1 MNYEGR
7 RGVNL
12 GTNNHTLRSGA
23 IAATIKAD
31 GAELCSLKN
40 ADGLELLWQAG
51 PEWPRHSPVLFP
63 IVGRVKNDEYRHRGK
78 PYPMKQHGF
87 ARDFRFDWVE
97 QSATSCKLALVD
109 NEKTRAIYPFAFR
122 LEISYAVENADL
134 TIGFDIINSG
144 DENLPASV
152 GAHPGFNWPLLPGL
166 AKEAYALIFP
176 DEEPAPIR
184 RLEGGLLRAR
194 PEPSPIHG
202 KTLALAEHL
211 FADDAII
218 MDSVASTSVRYAAD
232 RGPSIDVSWQG
243 FRELGVWSKPTGAP
257 FVCIEPWHG
266 YVSPAEFDGEFTD
279 KPGLM
284 HIAPGE
290 TRTLSYRVRVG

>member
-1 MNYEGR
+1 
-7 RGVNL
+7 L
-12 GTNNHTLRSGA
+12 STDSHTLRSGA
-23 IAATIKAD
+23 IAAAIKAD
-31 GAELCSLKN
+31 GGELCSLKN

-78 PYPMKQHGF
+78 TYPMKQHGF

-97 QSATSCKLALVD
+97 KSPTSCRLALVD
-109 NEKTRAIYPFAFR
+109 NDTTRALYPFAFR
-122 LEISYAVENADL
+122 LEISYTVEKSDL
-134 TIGFDIINSG
+134 TIGFDVINTG

-166 AKEAYALIFP
+166 AKEAYSLNFS

-202 KTLALAEHL
+202 KTLDLAEHL

-218 MDSVASTSVRYAAD
+218 MDRVASTSVRYAAD
-232 RGPSIDVSWQG
+232 RGPSIEVSWQG
-243 FRELGVWSKPTGAP
+243 FRELGVWSKPAGGAP

-284 HIAPGE
+284 HVVPGE
-290 TRTLSYRVRVG
+290 KRTLSYRVRVG